1 MDEGQCSIR
10 KEELFEQLRSRFV
23 KVLRRY
29 RIEDDTIDITCR
41 SLTAEK
47 AIDSN
52 TKQKDFFILI
62 GKVR

>member
-29 RIEDDTIDITCR
+29 RIEDDTIDNYLSFTYSR
-41 SLTAEK
+41 EG
-47 AIDSN
+47 D
-52 TKQKDFFILI
+52 
-62 GKVR
+62 